1 VPYDLSCTEPDIA
14 PIPRSGR
21 LFITEP
27 DHPARPG
34 MDILLV
40 EDDALVRKCLGE
52 VLADAGWQMC
62 EAADAAEALDRMCVG
77 GMPGVLVTDMVLGRG
92 MSGTALIAAARLLY
106 PQVRAV
112 LVSGTDMADPALDP
126 GDRFLRKPFSV
137 DDLVQAV
144 SELIAE
150 QAVADLAHAAP

>member
-1 VPYDLSCTEPDIA
+1 MPYDLSCTEPDIA
-14 PIPRSGR
+14 PVLRAGR
-21 LFITEP
+21 LFLTEP
-27 DHPARPG
+27 GHPARPG
-34 MDILLV
+34 MDVLLV
-40 EDDALVRKCLGE
+40 EDDALVRGCLGE
-52 VLADAGWQMC
+52 VLADAGWRVR
-62 EAADAAEALDRMCVG
+62 EAADAAEALDRICAG

-92 MSGTALIAAARLLY
+92 MSGTALIAAARLLC

-112 LVSGTDMADPALDP
+112 LVSGTDMADSALDP